1 MGFGK
6 GSKLLPVSDL
16 VIRTPMLTYF
26 GSEVPRLSFTLQPQI
41 NGVAANVKMLAG
53 FTALH
58 AIEFD
63 RLYDFLAQVVAV
75 GFGHDRNGSKSGR
88 AFLFYVLTLMATAI
102 YSGSRLSE
110 VHFTRRKA
118 EGSHNETSFTTVHEN
133 IFLPLLPLPPL
144 LFQVR
149 RGDCNLL
156 LGILSTRD
164 FVLCPLPWRDYSYST
179 ASCQRLKK
187 SFC

>member
-16 VIRTPMLTYF
+16 VIRAPMLTYF

-53 FTALH
+53 SRALH

-88 AFLFYVLTLMATAI
+88 TFLFYVLTLMATAI
-102 YSGSRLSE
+102 VREPTYS
-110 VHFTRRKA
+110 
-118 EGSHNETSFTTVHEN
+118 
-133 IFLPLLPLPPL
+133 
-144 LFQVR
+144 VR
-149 RGDCNLL
+149 AIASG
-156 LGILSTRD
+156 TA
-164 FVLCPLPWRDYSYST
+164 LCAIAYGGH
-179 ASCQRLKK
+179 
-187 SFC
+187 